1 MAALSALPRP
11 NQAGST
17 IRAWVQEKTQG
28 IARKSAMSRDGLRF
42 AGREPSWS
50 REISST
56 GVAAWKNSERPGS
69 P

>member
-1 MAALSALPRP
+1 
-11 NQAGST
+11 
-17 IRAWVQEKTQG
+17 
-28 IARKSAMSRDGLRF
+28 MSRDGLRF

-56 GVAAWKNSERPGS
+56 GVAAWKNASSPGS